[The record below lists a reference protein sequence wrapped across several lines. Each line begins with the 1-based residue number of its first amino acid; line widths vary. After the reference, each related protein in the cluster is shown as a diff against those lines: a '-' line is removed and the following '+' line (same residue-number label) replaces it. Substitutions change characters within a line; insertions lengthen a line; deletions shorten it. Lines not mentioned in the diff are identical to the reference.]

1 MQGLLERIKRETEA
15 GHADTAVTLAVNALK
30 EGKDARLYYLLGNA
44 HAKAGRTRE
53 AINAYLQAEAID
65 PESPAVEARRYL
77 NDILAFYCKDLYN
90 P

>member
-1 MQGLLERIKRETEA
+1 MQSLLDKIKRETDA
-15 GHADTAVTLAVNALK
+15 GHAEAAIALAESAL
-30 EGKDARLYYLLGNA
+30 EAGDDARIYYLLGNA

-53 AINAYLQAEAID
+53 AINAYLRAEALD

>member
-1 MQGLLERIKRETEA
+1 MQSLLDKIKRETDE
-15 GHADTAVTLAVNALK
+15 GHAEAAVTLAVEALK
-30 EGKDARLYYLLGNA
+30 QGADARLYYLLGNA